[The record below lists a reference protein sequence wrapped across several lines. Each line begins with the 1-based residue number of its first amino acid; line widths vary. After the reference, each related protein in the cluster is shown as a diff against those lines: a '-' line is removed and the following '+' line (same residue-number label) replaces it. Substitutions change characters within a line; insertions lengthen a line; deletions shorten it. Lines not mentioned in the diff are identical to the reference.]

1 MNKTIPFPVF
11 VAGVSVMAVVFQAGT
26 TSVAGAGTTRR
37 TSPQSTPT
45 SAPLSGGSAKVSHR
59 TSNWGDQ
66 SKREIVEVSG
76 VRVKYATD
84 ANWAAGSGPGP
95 EVRDYLSF
103 VARSVAESDRSISI
117 VAPLAKAK
125 SIQFRW
131 RENHA
136 DVCAF
141 SSIRVELWDGGVQQ
155 VDTATPPQGNNAAQ
169 YLYRVSDGTGTMVQE
184 LRCWIYC
191 ELTDGAAG
199 YALGQFETRIPYR
212 WNGFVGQVADGTS
225 QSKAWARGGNY
236 VDRVDFVRPER

>member
-1 MNKTIPFPVF
+1 VNKTIPFAVF
-11 VAGVSVMAVVFQAGT
+11 VAGVSVMAVVFHGGT

-37 TSPQSTPT
+37 TSPQTTPT
-45 SAPLSGGSAKVSHR
+45 SASLSGVSAKVSHW

-66 SKREIVEVSG
+66 SKREVVEVSG

-84 ANWAAGSGPGP
+84 ANWAGGSGPDP

-103 VARSVAESDRSISI
+103 VARSVAESDRSVSI
-117 VAPLAKAK
+117 VVPLARAK

-141 SSIRVELWDGGVQQ
+141 SSLRVELWDGGVQQ

-169 YLYRVSDGTGTMVQE
+169 YLYRVSDGTGTVVQE

-191 ELTDGAAG
+191 QLTEGATG
-199 YALGQFETRIPYR
+199 YALGQFATRIPYR
-212 WNGFVGQVADGTS
+212 WIGFVGQVADGTS
-225 QSKAWARGGNY
+225 PSKAWALGGNY
-236 VDRVDFVRPER
+236 VDRIDFVRSGR